1 MQNPTARLSPM
12 LPLRNKHRHS
22 ARASKPCAF
31 AVPTVAL
38 PAAFGHE
45 EKRRPAGRRCAT
57 TCDQVDAAS
66 LPGTIAGMHRLLFVV
81 AFTACLWA
89 SAFQLQA
96 HTLSDAGQLRA
107 TVVVAA
113 DAPAPVR
120 HAADELRYFLSRVTG
135 TDFLIRHNR
144 SPEGTNLLV
153 GPKAAR
159 LRETGFTTDDL
170 GEDGIVL
177 RSVGDDLILAGG
189 APRGTLYAVFT
200 FLEDHAGCHWWTP
213 AASHIPRRPNLKVP
227 KLNFRYVPRLE
238 YRDMSFLHTAEADFS
253 VRNKLNGHHHRLFYD
268 NSFNNIGQ
276 DSSRGGR
283 KYAYI
288 RSDKWGSHGWWTL
301 IEPEVYFKSHPEW
314 FALINGKRTH
324 ISPKYPISNL
334 CLTNESMRA
343 ELTKNARLALRWNP
357 HATVISIAQPDDA
370 GPPNRCECAACAA
383 VEQEGNPSELV
394 IRFVNAVAADLQEQ
408 FPDVAVSTLAYHYSQ
423 KPPKQTRPRP
433 NVLVRLSSIKCSFS
447 RPMTDERNSP
457 FRADLEGWSKM
468 CDRLY
473 LWDYPINFAY
483 PLPHPNL
490 RVYGPNLRYYT
501 EHNVKGMFCEGG
513 AFAELVELRAWLLAK
528 LMWNPNADSN
538 QLIDTFV
545 RGYYGQAG
553 SHILDYIQLTHNA
566 VEATD
571 DFLGL
576 GSRPDATFLS
586 LETLLR
592 AWEHVQAAAA
602 AVANDPIL
610 AQRVQV
616 TRLPIMFVFL
626 HRWNELHAAAKD
638 AGLRWPMGSSQQE
651 LHADIVALASAH
663 GINLKGIS
671 SPIPF

>member
-1 MQNPTARLSPM
+1 MQ
-12 LPLRNKHRHS
+12 
-22 ARASKPCAF
+22 
-31 AVPTVAL
+31 
-38 PAAFGHE
+38 
-45 EKRRPAGRRCAT
+45 
-57 TCDQVDAAS
+57 
-66 LPGTIAGMHRLLFVV
+66 RLLFLVI
-81 AFTACLWA
+81 FTVFLCAPVFRLEA
-89 SAFQLQA
+89 Q
-96 HTLSDAGQLRA
+96 TLSELGQPRA

-135 TDFLIRHNR
+135 GTFSLRHTQ

-153 GPKAAR
+153 GPQAAR
-159 LRETGFTTDDL
+159 LREPGFTTDGL
-170 GEDGIVL
+170 GEEGIVL
-177 RSVGDDLILAGG
+177 RTLGQDVILAGG

-200 FLEDHAGCHWWTP
+200 FLEDHVGCHWWTP
-213 AASHIPRRPNLKVP
+213 AASHIPQQPNLKIP
-227 KLNFRYVPRLE
+227 QLNFRYVPRLE

-301 IEPEVYFKSHPEW
+301 IEPEVYFKDHPEW

-324 ISPKYPISNL
+324 VSPQYPISNL

-343 ELTKNARLALRWNP
+343 ELTKNVRLALRWNP

-370 GPPNRCECAACAA
+370 GPPNRCECETCAA
-383 VEQEGNPSELV
+383 VEEEGNPSELV
-394 IRFVNAVAADLQEQ
+394 VRFVNAVAADLQAQ

-423 KPPKQTRPRP
+423 KPPKQTRPHP

-447 RPMTDERNSP
+447 RPMTDERNSQ
-457 FRADLEGWSKM
+457 FRTDLEGWSKM

-473 LWDYPINFAY
+473 LWDYAINFGY

-490 RVYGPNLRYYT
+490 RVYAPNLRYYT
-501 EHNVKGMFCEGG
+501 EHNVKGMFCEAG
-513 AFAELVELRAWLLAK
+513 AFAELAELRAWLLAK
-528 LMWNPNADSN
+528 LMWNPHAETNH
-538 QLIDTFV
+538 LIETFAH
-545 RGYYGQAG
+545 GYYGLAG
-553 SHILDYIQLTHNA
+553 PHIVDYIDLMHNA

-576 GSRPDATFLS
+576 GSRPDAKFLS
-586 LETLLR
+586 LKTLTR
-592 AWEHVQAAAA
+592 GWEHLQAAAA
-602 AVANDPIL
+602 AVANDPVL
-610 AQRVQV
+610 ARRVEI

-626 HRWNELHAAAKD
+626 HRWNELSEVAKV
-638 AGLRWPMGSSQQE
+638 AGARWPMGASQQE
-651 LHADIVALASAH
+651 LHADIVAVARDH
-663 GINLKGIS
+663 GIRLQGIS

>member
-1 MQNPTARLSPM
+1 MIFTVFLCAPVFRLE
-12 LPLRNKHRHS
+12 
-22 ARASKPCAF
+22 A
-31 AVPTVAL
+31 
-38 PAAFGHE
+38 
-45 EKRRPAGRRCAT
+45 
-57 TCDQVDAAS
+57 Q
-66 LPGTIAGMHRLLFVV
+66 
-81 AFTACLWA
+81 
-89 SAFQLQA
+89 
-96 HTLSDAGQLRA
+96 TLSELGQPRA

-135 TDFLIRHNR
+135 GTFSLRHTQ

-153 GPKAAR
+153 GPQAAR
-159 LRETGFTTDDL
+159 LREPGFTTDGL
-170 GEDGIVL
+170 GEEGIVL
-177 RSVGDDLILAGG
+177 RTLGQDVILAGG

-200 FLEDHAGCHWWTP
+200 FLEDHVGCHWWTP
-213 AASHIPRRPNLKVP
+213 AASHIPQQPNLKIP
-227 KLNFRYVPRLE
+227 QLNFRYVPRLE

-301 IEPEVYFKSHPEW
+301 IEPEVYFKDHPEW

-324 ISPKYPISNL
+324 VSPQYPISNL

-343 ELTKNARLALRWNP
+343 ELTKNVRLALRWNP

-370 GPPNRCECAACAA
+370 GPPNRCECETCAA
-383 VEQEGNPSELV
+383 VEEEGNPSELV
-394 IRFVNAVAADLQEQ
+394 VRFVNAVAADLQAQ

-423 KPPKQTRPRP
+423 KPPKQTRPHP

-447 RPMTDERNSP
+447 RPMTDERNSQ
-457 FRADLEGWSKM
+457 FRTDLEGWSKM

-473 LWDYPINFAY
+473 LWDYAINFGY

-490 RVYGPNLRYYT
+490 RVYAPNLRYYT
-501 EHNVKGMFCEGG
+501 EHNVKGMFCEAG
-513 AFAELVELRAWLLAK
+513 AFAELAELRAWLLAK
-528 LMWNPNADSN
+528 LMWNPHAETNH
-538 QLIDTFV
+538 LIETFAH
-545 RGYYGQAG
+545 GYYGPAG
-553 SHILDYIQLTHNA
+553 PHILDYIELMHNA

-576 GSRPDATFLS
+576 GSRPDAKFLS
-586 LETLLR
+586 LKTLTR
-592 AWEHVQAAAA
+592 GWEHLQAAAA
-602 AVANDPIL
+602 AVANDPVL
-610 AQRVQV
+610 ARRVEI

-626 HRWNELHAAAKD
+626 HRWNELSEVAKV
-638 AGLRWPMGSSQQE
+638 AGARWPMGASQQE
-651 LHADIVALASAH
+651 LHADIVVVARDH
-663 GINLKGIS
+663 GIRLQGIS

>member
-1 MQNPTARLSPM
+1 MQ
-12 LPLRNKHRHS
+12 
-22 ARASKPCAF
+22 
-31 AVPTVAL
+31 
-38 PAAFGHE
+38 
-45 EKRRPAGRRCAT
+45 
-57 TCDQVDAAS
+57 
-66 LPGTIAGMHRLLFVV
+66 RLLFLVI
-81 AFTACLWA
+81 FTVFLCAPVFRLEA
-89 SAFQLQA
+89 Q
-96 HTLSDAGQLRA
+96 TLSELGQPRA

-135 TDFLIRHNR
+135 GTFSLRHTQ

-153 GPKAAR
+153 GPQAAR
-159 LRETGFTTDDL
+159 LREPGFTTDGL
-170 GEDGIVL
+170 GEEGIVL
-177 RSVGDDLILAGG
+177 RTLGQDVILAGG

-200 FLEDHAGCHWWTP
+200 FLEDHVGCHWWTP
-213 AASHIPRRPNLKVP
+213 AASHIPQQPNLKIP
-227 KLNFRYVPRLE
+227 QLNFRYVPRLE

-301 IEPEVYFKSHPEW
+301 IEPEVYFKDHPEW

-324 ISPKYPISNL
+324 VSPQYPISNL

-343 ELTKNARLALRWNP
+343 ELTKNVRLALRWNP

-370 GPPNRCECAACAA
+370 GPPNRCECETCAA
-383 VEQEGNPSELV
+383 VEEEGNPSELV
-394 IRFVNAVAADLQEQ
+394 VRFVNAVAADLQAQ

-423 KPPKQTRPRP
+423 KPPKQTRPHP

-447 RPMTDERNSP
+447 RPMTDERNSQ
-457 FRADLEGWSKM
+457 FRTDLEGWSKM

-473 LWDYPINFAY
+473 LWDYAINFGY

-490 RVYGPNLRYYT
+490 RVYAPNLRYYT
-501 EHNVKGMFCEGG
+501 EHNVKGMFCEAG
-513 AFAELVELRAWLLAK
+513 AFAELAELRAWLLAK
-528 LMWNPNADSN
+528 LMWNPHAETNH
-538 QLIDTFV
+538 LIETFAH
-545 RGYYGQAG
+545 GYYGPAG
-553 SHILDYIQLTHNA
+553 PHILDYIELMHNA

-576 GSRPDATFLS
+576 GSRPDAKFLS
-586 LETLLR
+586 LKTLTR
-592 AWEHVQAAAA
+592 GWEHLQAAAA
-602 AVANDPIL
+602 AVANDPVL
-610 AQRVQV
+610 ARRVEI

-626 HRWNELHAAAKD
+626 HRWNELSEVAKV
-638 AGLRWPMGSSQQE
+638 AGARWPMGASQQE
-651 LHADIVALASAH
+651 LHADIVAVARDH
-663 GINLKGIS
+663 GIRLQGIS

>member
-1 MQNPTARLSPM
+1 MQ
-12 LPLRNKHRHS
+12 
-22 ARASKPCAF
+22 
-31 AVPTVAL
+31 
-38 PAAFGHE
+38 
-45 EKRRPAGRRCAT
+45 
-57 TCDQVDAAS
+57 
-66 LPGTIAGMHRLLFVV
+66 RLLFLVI
-81 AFTACLWA
+81 FTVFLCAPVFRLEA
-89 SAFQLQA
+89 Q
-96 HTLSDAGQLRA
+96 TLSELGQPRA

-135 TDFLIRHNR
+135 GTFSLRHTQ

-153 GPKAAR
+153 GPQAAR
-159 LRETGFTTDDL
+159 LREPGFTTDGL
-170 GEDGIVL
+170 GEEGIVL
-177 RSVGDDLILAGG
+177 RTLGQDVILAGG

-200 FLEDHAGCHWWTP
+200 FLEDHVGCHWWTP
-213 AASHIPRRPNLKVP
+213 AASHIPQQPNLKIP
-227 KLNFRYVPRLE
+227 QLNFRYVPRLE

-301 IEPEVYFKSHPEW
+301 IEPEVYFKDHPEW

-324 ISPKYPISNL
+324 VSPQYPISNL

-343 ELTKNARLALRWNP
+343 ELTKNVRLALRWNP

-370 GPPNRCECAACAA
+370 GPPNRCECETCAA
-383 VEQEGNPSELV
+383 VEEEGNPSELV
-394 IRFVNAVAADLQEQ
+394 VRFVNAVAADLQAQ

-423 KPPKQTRPRP
+423 KPPKQTRPHP

-447 RPMTDERNSP
+447 RPMTDERNSQ
-457 FRADLEGWSKM
+457 FRTDLEGWSKM

-473 LWDYPINFAY
+473 LWDYAINFGY

-490 RVYGPNLRYYT
+490 RVYAPNLRYYT
-501 EHNVKGMFCEGG
+501 EHNVKGMFCEAG
-513 AFAELVELRAWLLAK
+513 AFAELAELRAWLLAK
-528 LMWNPNADSN
+528 LMWNPHAETNH
-538 QLIDTFV
+538 LIETFAH
-545 RGYYGQAG
+545 GYYGPAG
-553 SHILDYIQLTHNA
+553 PHILDYIELMHNA

-576 GSRPDATFLS
+576 GSRPDAKFLS
-586 LETLLR
+586 LKTLTR
-592 AWEHVQAAAA
+592 GWEHLQAAAA
-602 AVANDPIL
+602 AVANDPVL
-610 AQRVQV
+610 ARRVEI

-626 HRWNELHAAAKD
+626 HRWNELSEVAKV
-638 AGLRWPMGSSQQE
+638 AGARWPMGASQQE
-651 LHADIVALASAH
+651 LHADIVVVARDH
-663 GINLKGIS
+663 GIRLQGIS

>member
-1 MQNPTARLSPM
+1 MQ
-12 LPLRNKHRHS
+12 
-22 ARASKPCAF
+22 
-31 AVPTVAL
+31 
-38 PAAFGHE
+38 
-45 EKRRPAGRRCAT
+45 
-57 TCDQVDAAS
+57 
-66 LPGTIAGMHRLLFVV
+66 RLLFLVI
-81 AFTACLWA
+81 FTVFLCAPVFRLEA
-89 SAFQLQA
+89 Q
-96 HTLSDAGQLRA
+96 TLSELGQPRA

-135 TDFLIRHNR
+135 GTFSLRHTQ

-153 GPKAAR
+153 GPQAAR
-159 LRETGFTTDDL
+159 LREPGFTTDGL
-170 GEDGIVL
+170 GEEGIVL
-177 RSVGDDLILAGG
+177 RTLGQDVILAGG

-200 FLEDHAGCHWWTP
+200 FLEDHVGCHWWTP
-213 AASHIPRRPNLKVP
+213 AASHIPQQPNLKIP
-227 KLNFRYVPRLE
+227 QLNFRYVPRLE

-301 IEPEVYFKSHPEW
+301 IEPEVYFKDHPEW

-324 ISPKYPISNL
+324 VSPQYPISNL

-343 ELTKNARLALRWNP
+343 ELTKNVRLALRWNP

-370 GPPNRCECAACAA
+370 GPPNRCECETCAA

-394 IRFVNAVAADLQEQ
+394 VRFVNAVAADLQAQ

-423 KPPKQTRPRP
+423 KPPKQTRPHP

-447 RPMTDERNSP
+447 RPMTDERNSQ
-457 FRADLEGWSKM
+457 FRTDLEGWSKM

-473 LWDYPINFAY
+473 LWDYAINFGY

-490 RVYGPNLRYYT
+490 RVYAPNLRYYT
-501 EHNVKGMFCEGG
+501 EHNVKGMFCEAG
-513 AFAELVELRAWLLAK
+513 AFAELAELRAWLLAK
-528 LMWNPNADSN
+528 LMWNPHAETNH
-538 QLIDTFV
+538 LIETFAH
-545 RGYYGQAG
+545 GYYGPAG
-553 SHILDYIQLTHNA
+553 PHILDYIELMHNA

-576 GSRPDATFLS
+576 GSRPDAKFLS
-586 LETLLR
+586 LKTLTR
-592 AWEHVQAAAA
+592 GWEHLQAAAA
-602 AVANDPIL
+602 AVANDPVL
-610 AQRVQV
+610 ARRVEI

-626 HRWNELHAAAKD
+626 HRWNELSEVAKV
-638 AGLRWPMGSSQQE
+638 AGARWPMGASQQE
-651 LHADIVALASAH
+651 LHADIVVVARDH
-663 GINLKGIS
+663 GIRLQGIS

>member
-1 MQNPTARLSPM
+1 MQ
-12 LPLRNKHRHS
+12 
-22 ARASKPCAF
+22 
-31 AVPTVAL
+31 
-38 PAAFGHE
+38 
-45 EKRRPAGRRCAT
+45 
-57 TCDQVDAAS
+57 
-66 LPGTIAGMHRLLFVV
+66 RLLFLVI
-81 AFTACLWA
+81 FTVFLCAPVFRLEA
-89 SAFQLQA
+89 Q
-96 HTLSDAGQLRA
+96 TLSELGQPRA

-135 TDFLIRHNR
+135 GTFSLRHTQ

-153 GPKAAR
+153 GPQAAR
-159 LRETGFTTDDL
+159 LREPGFTTDGL
-170 GEDGIVL
+170 GEEGIVL
-177 RSVGDDLILAGG
+177 RTLGQDVILAGG

-200 FLEDHAGCHWWTP
+200 FLEDHVGCHWWTP
-213 AASHIPRRPNLKVP
+213 AASHIPQQPNLKIP
-227 KLNFRYVPRLE
+227 QLNFRYVPRLE

-301 IEPEVYFKSHPEW
+301 IEPEVYFKDHPEW

-324 ISPKYPISNL
+324 VSPQYPISNL

-343 ELTKNARLALRWNP
+343 ELTKNVRLALRWNP

-370 GPPNRCECAACAA
+370 GPPNRCECETCAA
-383 VEQEGNPSELV
+383 VEEEGNPSELV
-394 IRFVNAVAADLQEQ
+394 VRFVNAVAADLQAQ

-423 KPPKQTRPRP
+423 KPPKQTRPHP

-447 RPMTDERNSP
+447 RPMTDERNSQ
-457 FRADLEGWSKM
+457 FRTDLEGWSKM

-473 LWDYPINFAY
+473 LWDYAINFGY

-490 RVYGPNLRYYT
+490 RVYAPNLRYYT
-501 EHNVKGMFCEGG
+501 EHNVKGMFCEAG
-513 AFAELVELRAWLLAK
+513 AFAELAELRAWLLAK
-528 LMWNPNADSN
+528 LMWNPHAETNH
-538 QLIDTFV
+538 LIETFAH
-545 RGYYGQAG
+545 GYYGLAG
-553 SHILDYIQLTHNA
+553 PHIVDYIDLMHNA

-576 GSRPDATFLS
+576 GSRPDAKFLS
-586 LETLLR
+586 LKTLTR
-592 AWEHVQAAAA
+592 GWEHLQAAAA
-602 AVANDPIL
+602 AVANDPVL
-610 AQRVQV
+610 ARRVEI

-626 HRWNELHAAAKD
+626 HRWNELSEVAKV
-638 AGLRWPMGSSQQE
+638 AGARWPMGASQQE
-651 LHADIVALASAH
+651 LHADIVVVARDH
-663 GINLKGIS
+663 GIRLQGIS